1 MGLSHR
7 PSLFGLL
14 LVGLTA
20 GLMTSEVPA
29 LALQEPMLRFPE
41 PGLGLDALANRRLRA
56 IDIREKPLRQ
66 ARETLA
72 PCAEMACI
80 TPSEAAAM
88 AHNAGPD
95 QVVRGRFILDVRAV
109 TGPGD
114 RFQPPIDNLFYLG
127 SERDFRLFGTLVVAI
142 ERDALDGVLNGETV
156 ADGTARRIP
165 ATSGRMR
172 KHLSGQRV
180 IVDGEARLQWVE
192 FPDWETGQRNGT
204 GYHQVWVRVTSPDQ
218 VRIVES

>member
-1 MGLSHR
+1 MSRSRR
-7 PSLFGLL
+7 PALFGLAL
-14 LVGLTA
+14 ASLAAVLIFTEG
-20 GLMTSEVPA
+20 PA
-29 LALQEPMLRFPE
+29 LALSEVNLRLD
-41 PGLGLDALANRRLRA
+41 GLAGRRLHA
-56 IDIREKPLRQ
+56 IDQRERPLRE

-72 PCAEMACI
+72 PCAEVACI

-88 AHNAGPD
+88 AYNAGPD

-114 RFQPPIDNLFYLG
+114 RWQPPIDNLFYLG

-142 ERDALDGVLNGETV
+142 ERDAVDGVLNGETV
-156 ADGTARRIP
+156 TDGTARRIP

-172 KHLSGQRV
+172 KHLSGERV

-192 FPDWETGQRNGT
+192 FPDWETGQRNGS

-218 VRIVES
+218 VKIVGS

>member
-1 MGLSHR
+1 MAL
-7 PSLFGLL
+7 
-14 LVGLTA
+14 
-20 GLMTSEVPA
+20 SEVNLRLDG
-29 LALQEPMLRFPE
+29 LA
-41 PGLGLDALANRRLRA
+41 GRRLHA
-56 IDIREKPLRQ
+56 IDQRERPLRE

-72 PCAEMACI
+72 PCAEVACI

-88 AHNAGPD
+88 AYNAGPD

-114 RFQPPIDNLFYLG
+114 RWQPPIDNLFYLG

-142 ERDALDGVLNGETV
+142 ERDAVDGVLNGETV
-156 ADGTARRIP
+156 TDGTARRIP

-172 KHLSGQRV
+172 KHLSGERV

-192 FPDWETGQRNGT
+192 FPDWETGQRNGS

-218 VRIVES
+218 VKIVGS